1 MLSLLAVL
9 LVLAIPVGAVVAIVA
24 AVRRHQEDDS
34 AQPEDRGQTV
44 RRLFQY
50 AVLLGLLIVAA
61 IGLTGLLT
69 PLFETGET
77 LTRSDASLARDLTF
91 TFIGLPLFLALGRW
105 TLTRLRTDPRE
116 VRSLGWTAYLTLATI
131 ISLLTAMT
139 GLYGALTSLTG
150 SGPLSGG
157 SVATALVWTLVWAL
171 HQSLATRTTPD
182 RRLRLVDLLGSLIGL
197 GTAAV
202 ALVRLTAEALRQL
215 FDLGGETIVVG
226 TSTDGLLEAG
236 ALLLIGAVVW
246 SHYWLSNLAP
256 SRRDTS
262 WLGYVLLAGVGAG
275 LVAALAALTYLGFDV
290 LVWLIGDTRGA
301 TAEQHFSGLP
311 GLVGTAVV
319 GTLGWWHH
327 QAVLGAGRRHERTEV
342 RRVYEYLMAGIG
354 LVAAASGLTM
364 VIVAIV
370 EALAGDR
377 DILVGVSTVNSLLAA
392 LTLLGVGVPV
402 WWWHWRLA
410 QRAAVA
416 DPVEEVTSPTR
427 RIYLVLLFGVI
438 GVVAVIALLTGV
450 YLLLEDVLA
459 NGFSAETLRG
469 TRFALGILVS
479 AGIVSAYHW
488 TVFRGDRASAQTVE
502 ALGTGSAAQPATP
515 AQPGAPVS
523 RGPRVEVPGHVLLVG
538 PADPA
543 IAREVADR
551 VGGSVQLR
559 RRLGDDVTP
568 WSVEEVVAAIAAARA
583 SSDPDQPSELL
594 VLSGP
599 DGLQVIPL
607 APLEPP
613 TGAPAQVSAPAR

>member
-9 LVLAIPVGAVVAIVA
+9 LVLAIPVGAVVGIVL
-24 AVRRHQEDDS
+24 AVRRHREDDLG
-34 AQPEDRGQTV
+34 QPEDRGQTV

-69 PLFETGET
+69 PLFEAGET
-77 LTRSDASLARDLTF
+77 LTRSDATLARDLTF

-131 ISLLTAMT
+131 ISLVTAMT
-139 GLYGALTSLTG
+139 GVHGALTSLIG
-150 SGPLSGG
+150 SGPLSAG
-157 SVATALVWTLVWAL
+157 SVATALVWVLVWAL
-171 HQSLATRTTPD
+171 HQSLATRTTPAEQ
-182 RRLRLVDLLGSLIGL
+182 LRLIDLLGSLIGL
-197 GTAAV
+197 GTATV
-202 ALVRLTAEALRQL
+202 ALVRLTADALRQL
-215 FDLGGETIVVG
+215 FDLGGETIVAG
-226 TSTDGLLEAG
+226 TSTDGLLKAG

-246 SHYWLSNLAP
+246 IYYWLFNLAP
-256 SRRDTS
+256 SRRDTT

-275 LVAALAALTYLGFDV
+275 LVMALAALTYLGFDV
-290 LVWLIGDTRGA
+290 LVWLVGDTRGA

-311 GLVGTAVV
+311 GLIGTAVV
-319 GTLGWWHH
+319 GTLVWWHH

-364 VIVAIV
+364 VIVAII

-392 LTLLGVGVPV
+392 LTLLAVGVPV

-416 DPVEEVTSPTR
+416 DPAEEVTSPTR

-438 GVVAVIALLTGV
+438 GVVAVIALLAGV

-459 NGFSAETLRG
+459 NGFAAETLRS

-488 TVFRGDRASAQTVE
+488 TVFRGDRTHAETVE
-502 ALGTGSAAQPATP
+502 ASPGTRSAAQPARP
-515 AQPGAPVS
+515 AWSAAPV
-523 RGPRVEVPGHVLLVG
+523 PPAARVHAPGHVLLVG

-551 VGGSVQLR
+551 IGGPVELR
-559 RRLGDDVTP
+559 RRLGDDVAS
-568 WSVEEVVAAIAAARA
+568 WSVEEVVAAVAAARA
-583 SSDPDQPSELL
+583 SFDPDQPAELI
-594 VLSGP
+594 VLLGP

-607 APLEPP
+607 APVEPP
-613 TGAPAQVSAPAR
+613 TGAPAPTR